1 MTSKEAAEICNR
13 YGITARK
20 RWGQNFLCSDDIAD
34 RIVESAGITKED
46 SVLEIGP
53 GIGALTEKL
62 CACARSVLAV
72 EIDPSLSDYL
82 RDRFIG
88 SSHCI
93 VLQSDFL
100 GLDRDRVTGLIGRPE
115 VIISNLPYNLT
126 TPIITKLM
134 SDYPDAKTMLFMVEE
149 DACARIF
156 SSPSEKSYG
165 PLSVISSV
173 FGSKEKLFTV
183 PPQFFFP
190 SPHTVSAVIRF
201 SREKDREPMPAGF
214 VSFVKEAT
222 AARRK
227 TLLNALGQSSGFSG
241 NMQKIREFLA
251 NNGISETVR
260 AESLHPIE
268 FLALYQELRT
278 NI

>member
-20 RWGQNFLCSDDIAD
+20 RWGQNFLCSDETAD
-34 RIVESAGITKED
+34 RIIEAAGITKED

-72 EIDPSLSDYL
+72 EIDPVLSDYL
-82 RDRFIG
+82 RERFDDSDR
-88 SSHCI
+88 CT
-93 VLQSDFL
+93 VVQSDFL
-100 GLDRDRVTGLIGRPE
+100 DLARDRVIELIGRPS

-134 SDYPDAKTMLFMVEE
+134 SDYPDANAMLFMVEE
-149 DACARIF
+149 DACTRIF

-173 FGSKEKLFTV
+173 YGNKEKLFTV

-201 SREKDREPMPAGF
+201 SREKDREPMPTGF
-214 VSFVKEAT
+214 VSFVREAT
-222 AARRK
+222 AVRRK
-227 TLLNALGQSSGFSG
+227 TLINALGQSSGFSRDIP
-241 NMQKIREFLA
+241 KIRGFLI
-251 NNGISETVR
+251 NKGLSETVR
-260 AESLHPIE
+260 AESLPPLE